1 MFCPQCKAEY
11 REGFYRCADCN
22 IDLVSHL
29 EEPAAHAQ
37 LSRDESSVAFWRGQD
52 PVVYT
57 SLLNAL
63 REAQIPFHERAVR
76 DPEGLYSSPFPAY
89 LGGPGFEV
97 LVFVPDLERAQA
109 VLESVLDALEKSADS
124 PPERESP
131 YELVARATQGS
142 TKNWD
147 PEEAIAVAWSGN
159 DTEMGQFLEDAL
171 LENGIPCRTPAE
183 PAPVRILVRPEDEA
197 RARRIVR
204 EVLEGRPP
212 A

>member
-22 IDLVSHL
+22 IDLVSYL
-29 EEPAAHAQ
+29 EESAARAQ
-37 LSRDESSVAFWRGQD
+37 PSRDEPSVALWRGQD

-63 REAQIPFHERAVR
+63 REAQVPFHERVMR
-76 DPEGLYSSPFPAY
+76 DPEGLYSSAFPAY

-109 VLESVLDALEKSADS
+109 VLESVLEELEMSADS
-124 PPERESP
+124 PLETESP
-131 YELVARATQGS
+131 SEPIARVTQGS
-142 TKNWD
+142 PKGWE

-159 DTEMGQFLEDAL
+159 DTEMGQFLGDAL

-183 PAPVRILVRPEDEA
+183 PGPVRILVRPEDEA